1 MLFDSNQ
8 PENVLRVGD
17 DLPSQDVSKQHRIAP
32 NQRKNENSANW
43 DIENEESS
51 SSFNNQTNEILKC
64 DGGARQR
71 MGLAGD
77 YDDVTVLIIDSV
89 FSALNK

>member
-8 PENVLRVGD
+8 PKNVLRVGD
-17 DLPSQDVSKQHRIAP
+17 DLPQDVSKQHHRAK
-32 NQRKNENSANW
+32 RKNENSANW

-51 SSFNNQTNEILKC
+51 SSFNKQPNEILKC

-77 YDDVTVLIIDSV
+77 YDDVTVLIIDSI

>member
-17 DLPSQDVSKQHRIAP
+17 DLPPSRRVQVAP
-32 NQRKNENSANW
+32 NKRKNENSANW

-51 SSFNNQTNEILKC
+51 SSFTNLTNEILKC